1 MDKKTGTPREVS
13 LFIPRSY
20 LTTEGN
26 KTGSWRF
33 LRPRYEEKTAPC
45 SAACPAAEDIGRIE
59 MLTTQGLFKDA
70 WEAILR
76 ENPFPGVCGRVCF
89 HPCEGACNRGE
100 FDEAIA
106 IHVIER
112 FLANT
117 AHRNAFAPGVEQRA
131 PKKQTVAVIGAGP
144 AGLSA
149 AYFLTLLGYRTD
161 VFEGASEPGGVLRWG
176 IPSYR
181 LPRAVLEEEVRRI
194 EETGVRIQTGKTL
207 EQRDLDTLAK
217 EYDAL
222 FLACGHGR
230 PVALGIPGEEL
241 EGVEDG
247 LSFLREIREGR
258 MSKLSGRI
266 AIIGGGNAAID
277 VARSIIRLGGKAL
290 IIYRRRRQDMPAFGE
305 EIEMAI
311 DEGVELREL
320 RAPVSIRKDGGDLVL
335 EVRPMKVAG
344 TDADGRARVEPNEE
358 TTEEIRVD
366 RLFTAIGE
374 RAGETWYEPPDA
386 GPGVLRLDHCVM
398 QQKSGNIFVYGG
410 DLTNGIKSVAHA
422 VASGKEA
429 AMALDSTFTE
439 GIESVQP
446 RLAACRAGAGPAL
459 SMEIYMQGPRSDRS
473 PHVVT
478 YDEINADYFQFD
490 PRVKQPRLLREE
502 RAHTFGEVTLKIS
515 ANLAIREA
523 ERCFNCGLCNQCDNC
538 YLFCP
543 DLAVKKDSGT
553 MGRHIDYDYCKGCG
567 ICAVE
572 CPRNAL
578 ILEEEDDYEK
588 GH

>member
-1 MDKKTGTPREVS
+1 MDKKTDTPREIS

-45 SAACPAAEDIGRIE
+45 SAACPTAEDIGRIQ
-59 MLTTQGLFKDA
+59 MLTTQGSFKDA
-70 WEAILR
+70 WETILR

-89 HPCEGACNRGE
+89 HPCEGVCNRGE

-106 IHVIER
+106 IHVTER

-117 AHRNAFAPGVEQRA
+117 AHRNDFKPEMERRA
-131 PKKQTVAVIGAGP
+131 PKKQNIAVIGAGP
-144 AGLSA
+144 GGLSA

-161 VFEGASEPGGVLRWG
+161 VFEAADEPGGVLRWG

-181 LPRAVLEEEVRRI
+181 LPLAVLKEEILRI
-194 EETGVRIQTGKTL
+194 ENLGVRIQTGKRL
-207 EQRDLDTLAK
+207 AHRDLDTLGK
-217 EYDAL
+217 KYDAL

-230 PVALGIPGEEL
+230 STALGIPGEEL
-241 EGVEDG
+241 EGVQDG

-258 MSKLSGRI
+258 VRTFSGQV
-266 AIIGGGNAAID
+266 AVIGGGNAAVD

-305 EIEMAI
+305 EIGMAL

-320 RAPVSIRKDGGDLVL
+320 RAPVSIRNAGGDLAVM
-335 EVRPMKVAG
+335 VRSMKIVG
-344 TDADGRARVEPNEE
+344 TDTDGRAHIEPEE
-358 TTEEIRVD
+358 GEPEEIKVSH
-366 RLFTAIGE
+366 LFTAIGE
-374 RAGETWYEPPDA
+374 RAEKPWYEPPD
-386 GPGVLRLDHCVM
+386 GGTDVLRLSHSVM
-398 QQKSGNIFVYGG
+398 AYKPGGIFVYGG

-429 AMALDSTFTE
+429 ALALDSFFTE

-459 SMEIYMQGPRSDRS
+459 SMEIYMQGPRSDRN

-490 PRVKQPRLLREE
+490 PRVKQPRLLKEE
-502 RAHTFGEVTLKIS
+502 RARTFGEVSLKIS
-515 ANLAIREA
+515 ANLAIRET

-543 DLAVKKDSGT
+543 DLAVEKDSEPL
-553 MGRHIDYDYCKGCG
+553 GRRIDYEYCKGCG
-567 ICAVE
+567 ICVVE

-578 ILEEEDDYEK
+578 ILEEERYEE

>member
-1 MDKKTGTPREVS
+1 MDKKTEATQKVS

-45 SAACPAAEDIGRIE
+45 SVSCPAAEDIGMIQ
-59 MLTTQGLFKDA
+59 MLTTQGSFKDA
-70 WEAILR
+70 WETILR

-89 HPCEGACNRGE
+89 HPCEGVCNRAE
-100 FDEAIA
+100 FDEAVA

-117 AHRNAFAPGVEQRA
+117 AHRNAFTPEVERLA
-131 PKKQTVAVIGAGP
+131 PKKQNIAVIGAGP
-144 AGLSA
+144 GGLSA
-149 AYFLTLLGYRTD
+149 AYFLALLGYKVD
-161 VFEGASEPGGVLRWG
+161 VFEGAGEPGGVLRWG

-181 LPRAVLEEEVRRI
+181 LPLAILKEEIRRI
-194 EETGVRIQTGKTL
+194 EEIGVRIQTGKPL
-207 EQRDLDTLAK
+207 VHRDLDTLGK
-217 EYDAL
+217 EYNAL

-230 PVALGIPGEEL
+230 SMALGIPGEEL
-241 EGVEDG
+241 EGVQDG
-247 LSFLREIREGR
+247 LSFLRGIREGR
-258 MSKLSGRI
+258 MSKFSGRV
-266 AIIGGGNAAID
+266 AVIGGGNAAID

-305 EIEMAI
+305 EIEMAL

-320 RAPVSIRKDGGDLVL
+320 RAPVSIRKAGGNLAL
-335 EVRPMKVAG
+335 EVRSMKIVG
-344 TDADGRARVEPNEE
+344 TDTDGRAHIEPEE
-358 TTEEIRVD
+358 GKPEEIKISHLVA
-366 RLFTAIGE
+366 AIGE
-374 RAGETWYEPPDA
+374 RAEEPWYEPPDE
-386 GPGVLRLDHCVM
+386 GTGVLHLSHCVM
-398 QQKSGNIFVYGG
+398 AHKPGGTLVYGG

-429 AMALDSTFTE
+429 ALALDSFFTE

-459 SMEIYMQGPRSDRS
+459 SMEIYTQGPRSDRS
-473 PHVVT
+473 THVVT

-502 RAHTFGEVTLKIS
+502 RSRTFGEVSLKIS
-515 ANLAIREA
+515 ANLAIRET

-543 DLAVKKDSGT
+543 DLAVKKDSEAL
-553 MGRHIDYDYCKGCG
+553 GRHIDYDYCKGCG

-578 ILEEEDDYEK
+578 ILEEEDYEE

>member
-1 MDKKTGTPREVS
+1 MDKKIETTQKVS

-45 SAACPAAEDIGRIE
+45 SAACPAAEDIGMIQ
-59 MLTTQGLFKDA
+59 MLTTQGSFKDA
-70 WEAILR
+70 WEIILR

-89 HPCEGACNRGE
+89 HPCEDVCNRGE

-117 AHRNAFAPGVEQRA
+117 AHRNAFKPEVKRRA
-131 PKKQTVAVIGAGP
+131 PKKQKIAVIGAGP
-144 AGLSA
+144 GGLSA
-149 AYFLTLLGYRTD
+149 AYFLTLLGYRAD
-161 VFEGASEPGGVLRWG
+161 VFEGAGEPGGVLRWG
-176 IPSYR
+176 IPLYR
-181 LPRAVLEEEVRRI
+181 LPLAILEEEIRRI
-194 EETGVRIQTGKTL
+194 EELGVRIQTGKPLTN
-207 EQRDLDTLAK
+207 RDLDTLGK
-217 EYDAL
+217 GYDAL

-230 PVALGIPGEEL
+230 SMALGIPGEEL
-241 EGVEDG
+241 EGVQDG

-258 MSKLSGRI
+258 MSTFRGRV
-266 AIIGGGNAAID
+266 AVIGGGNAAVD

-305 EIEMAI
+305 EIEMAL

-320 RAPVSIRKDGGDLVL
+320 LAPVSIRKDDGDLVL
-335 EVRPMKVAG
+335 EVRSMKIAG
-344 TDADGRARVEPNEE
+344 TDTDGRAHIEPEE
-358 TTEEIRVD
+358 GEPEEITISQLV
-366 RLFTAIGE
+366 TAIGE
-374 RAGETWYEPPDA
+374 RAEEPWYEPPDEA
-386 GPGVLRLDHCVM
+386 TGVLRLSHCVM
-398 QQKSGNIFVYGG
+398 ACNPRGTLVYGG
-410 DLTNGIKSVAHA
+410 DLTNEIKSVAHA

-429 AMALDSTFTE
+429 ALALDTFFTE

-446 RLAACRAGAGPAL
+446 RLAACRAGEGGAL

-473 PHVVT
+473 THVVT

-490 PRVKQPRLLREE
+490 PRVKQPRLLSEE
-502 RAHTFGEVTLKIS
+502 RSRTFGEVSLKIS
-515 ANLAIREA
+515 ANLAIRET

-543 DLAVKKDSGT
+543 DLAVKKDSGPL
-553 MGRHIDYDYCKGCG
+553 GRHIDYDYCKGCG

-578 ILEEEDDYEK
+578 ILEEEDYEE